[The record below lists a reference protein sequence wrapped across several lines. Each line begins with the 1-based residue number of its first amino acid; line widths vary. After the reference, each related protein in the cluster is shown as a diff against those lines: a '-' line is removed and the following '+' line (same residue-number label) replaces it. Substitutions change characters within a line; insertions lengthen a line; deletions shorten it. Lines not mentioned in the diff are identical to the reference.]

1 MKTQTK
7 GILITLLAAA
17 CFGAASPIA
26 KAVYQYDVTVSCVLT
41 WRFLIA
47 SVLLWGYLILF
58 RQDLN
63 LRVKKDQLL
72 TLIAVGGAAHFLTTQ
87 CYFNALIYVPI
98 SVQIIFYY
106 TYPFMVTGLS
116 ILLLRENMSRGQL
129 VSLVAAFIGILM
141 TISLDDLR
149 LNWIG
154 IVLSIGAAACQTAYI
169 LLLGRRNMAGLD
181 SIVIGA
187 YSSLF
192 AFLSFLVFTLARG
205 ELRVD
210 LALPCWAG
218 IAGMAVFT
226 SAVGA
231 VALALGIKLIGGAKA
246 AIISVFEPI
255 EAILLGVIL
264 FHETIT
270 LRGCIGIAL
279 VIGAIL
285 LVNYSQTRNAVE
297 APENGGSQ

>member
-7 GILITLLAAA
+7 GIWITLLAAA

-26 KAVYQYDVTVSCVLT
+26 KWVYRYDVTVGCVLT

-47 SVLLWGYLILF
+47 SVLLWAYLLLF
-58 RQDLN
+58 RRDLN
-63 LRVKKDQLL
+63 FRLEKGQVL
-72 TLIAVGGAAHFLTTQ
+72 TLAIVGGLAHFLTTQ
-87 CYFNALIYVPI
+87 CYFNALKYVPI
-98 SVQIIFYY
+98 SIQIMFYY
-106 TYPFMVTGLS
+106 TYPFMVNGLS
-116 ILLLRENMSRGQL
+116 VLLFKEKMNKGQV

-141 TISLDDLR
+141 TVSLDDMR

-154 IVLSIGAAACQTAYI
+154 IALSIGAAACQTSYI
-169 LLLGRRNMAGLD
+169 LLLGRRNVAEVD
-181 SIVIGA
+181 SLVIGA
-187 YSSLF
+187 YSSVF
-192 AFLSFLVFTLARG
+192 AFLSFFVFSLTRG

-226 SAVGA
+226 TAVGA

-255 EAILLGVIL
+255 EAILLGVLL
-264 FHETIT
+264 FHERLT
-270 LRGCIGIAL
+270 LRGAVGIAL
-279 VIGAIL
+279 VMGAIV
-285 LVNYSQTRNAVE
+285 LVNYTQTKNALE
-297 APENGGSQ
+297 

>member
-26 KAVYQYDVTVSCVLT
+26 KAVYRYDVTVSCVLT

-47 SVLLWGYLILF
+47 SVLLWGYLLLF
-58 RQDLN
+58 RRDLN
-63 LRVKKDQLL
+63 LRVKKEQLL

-154 IVLSIGAAACQTAYI
+154 IALSIGAAACQTAYI

-192 AFLSFLVFTLARG
+192 AFLSFLVFTLVRG